1 MANVLTNGPFGLDDA
16 LIKVPYWCLISNR
29 QKLKYLNHNERC
41 LIKQSTQVLSFNN
54 MKLFPPHKISCTP
67 PDMNGAN
74 SVAFPFALV
83 PSTRERRAAP
93 CNVIMYGNTFVNALF
108 QALTT
113 YILMTPPSFFVDI
126 IL

>member
-1 MANVLTNGPFGLDDA
+1 M
-16 LIKVPYWCLISNR
+16 
-29 QKLKYLNHNERC
+29 H
-41 LIKQSTQVLSFNN
+41 
-54 MKLFPPHKISCTP
+54 P
-67 PDMNGAN
+67 PDLNGAN
-74 SVAFPFALV
+74 SVAFLFALV

-113 YILMTPPSFFVDI
+113 YILMTPPSSFVDI